1 VWGRRVVVVSA
12 TTTNT
17 PPPADIP
24 WRYVELALMT
34 DVAEVL
40 LCLGRHHII

>member
-1 VWGRRVVVVSA
+1 MWGRWVVVVNA
-12 TTTNT
+12 TTTDA

-24 WRYVELALMT
+24 WRDVELALMT

-40 LCLGRHHII
+40 LCLGRRRVI

>member
-12 TTTNT
+12 TTTDA

-24 WRYVELALMT
+24 WQDVELALMT

-40 LCLGRHHII
+40 LCLGRRHII